1 MRTKRGF
8 HGLAQF
14 HAPNGIPKL
23 LWPSSH
29 TNGTSRGPSSQHVRA
44 ALDCCQVCAR
54 ETLSKLGFPYQK
66 FMMPPLPRV
75 LGFVGPAW
83 YTFYP
88 ILSLT
93 GKRLW
98 QSSRL
103 RQQSSRSG
111 NRNIS
116 CLLAYIAFHLNK
128 TRCSMFRLPQF
139 YIQYLRQP
147 LDTLQI
153 VYSRVSIP
161 DLSV

>member
-1 MRTKRGF
+1 MAWHNFIKCTQRNSNSKALVALESHKWNLEGPIIATCACSSRLLPGLCKRNVVK
-8 HGLAQF
+8 A
-14 HAPNGIPKL
+14 GIPV
-23 LWPSSH
+23 P
-29 TNGTSRGPSSQHVRA
+29 
-44 ALDCCQVCAR
+44 
-54 ETLSKLGFPYQK
+54 K

-75 LGFVGPAW
+75 LGFVGTAW

-103 RQQSSRSG
+103 RQQSPRSG